1 MYKLPHYN
9 PNHVFMLSNAL
20 LNLAPRLLAP
30 LGNSLPYIWAC
41 YPSPLGILDV
51 GVVGGVGADLEQ
63 KGSKLTF

>member
-1 MYKLPHYN
+1 
-9 PNHVFMLSNAL
+9 MLSNAL

-30 LGNSLPYIWAC
+30 LGNSLRYIWAC

-51 GVVGGVGADLEQ
+51 CVWGGVGADLEQ